1 MTFKEHF
8 ICFVIDSKEK
18 QLSTAN
24 PQDARNLVDDINLAH
39 HFLDEIKRKAT

>member
-8 ICFVIDSKEK
+8 ICFVIDSKGK

-24 PQDARNLVDDINLAH
+24 PQDANRLRAEIKLAH
-39 HFLDEIKRKAT
+39 QLLEDGEAG